1 MQDQT
6 DRVQNTF
13 KIEQRKNSLGYGANK
28 RIGFASALTLAKL
41 GYKVW
46 LGSRNQAW
54 GQIAI
59 VSPISSL
66 TAIEKSPFFDNPLLQ
81 SLILLT
87 KLNLCLLTHTYHF
100 LFF

>member
-13 KIEQRKNSLGYGANK
+13 KNEQRKNSLSYGANK
-28 RIGFASALTLAKL
+28 RIGFARVKAVAKL

-46 LGSRNQAW
+46 HGSCNQAR

-59 VSPISSL
+59 VSPIISL
-66 TAIEKSPFFDNPLLQ
+66 TAKRE
-81 SLILLT
+81 ILLI
-87 KLNLCLLTHTYHF
+87 C
-100 LFF
+100 